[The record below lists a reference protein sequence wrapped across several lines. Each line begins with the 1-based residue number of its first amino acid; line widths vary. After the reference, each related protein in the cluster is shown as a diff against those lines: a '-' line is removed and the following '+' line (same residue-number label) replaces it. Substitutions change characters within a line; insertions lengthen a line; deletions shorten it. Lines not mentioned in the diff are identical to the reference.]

1 MGEIMQGFWAVIL
14 RDLKRIWAEP
24 FRLISGLAQP
34 LLYLFLLGSGIG
46 AATQLGGGQ
55 YLKYI
60 FPGVVAL
67 SLLFTANF
75 AAISIVFDRETG
87 FLKAVL
93 VAPVSRPSVA
103 VGKVCS
109 GAIQALVQ
117 GVLLLIFAPMIGI
130 YFGPLQ
136 LLLFVIFMILSGM
149 VFSAMGVAVATNF
162 SSTEVFPVVLNAVL
176 LPMFFLSGA
185 LYPLNTA
192 PGWLQTLSYMDPVAY
207 GVDLMRGSILGNFYY
222 PEWLSLV
229 VLCFVGFI
237 LIWTAVKVFE
247 KGEEI

>member
-1 MGEIMQGFWAVIL
+1 MQGFWAVIL

-24 FRLISGLAQP
+24 LRLLSGLVQP

-46 AATQLGGGQ
+46 AATRLGGGQ
-55 YLKYI
+55 YLQYI

-67 SLLFTANF
+67 SLLFTATF

-103 VGKVCS
+103 IGKVCS
-109 GAIQALVQ
+109 GAIQALAQ
-117 GVLLLIFAPMIGI
+117 GILLLIFAPLIGI

-136 LLLFVIFMILSGM
+136 ILLFFLFMVLSGL

-162 SSTEVFPVVLNAVL
+162 SSTEVFPIVLNAVL

-185 LYPLNTA
+185 LYPLKTA
-192 PGWLQTLSYMDPVAY
+192 PAWLQTLFYIDPVAY
-207 GVDLMRGSILGNFYY
+207 GVDLMRGAILGQFYY
-222 PEWLSLV
+222 PELLSLG
-229 VLCFVGFI
+229 VLCAVGFL
-237 LIWTAVKVFE
+237 LIWIAVKVFE
-247 KGEEI
+247 KGEEV